1 MSTVFYG
8 AVNTGFS
15 GDVSIGFYR
24 EVNTGFSGEV
34 NIVFSEEVI
43 TGFCA
48 TIRPSLQSRDTLSGL
63 HPLSFPLTHIQSYW
77 KSLKIGESLGNV
89 IQKGFLEGLYTV
101 WRTGIFVPRPAA
113 ATTAFWRHG
122 ASWKGLDGV
131 RMYAHCEI
139 GVKPQQ
145 GPLKAWFPC
154 RGGEGMLRWDVRK
167 KKNRTYK
174 NLKSWSSHIGLSNK
188 YLE

>member
-63 HPLSFPLTHIQSYW
+63 HPLSFPLTHIQSY
-77 KSLKIGESLGNV
+77 
-89 IQKGFLEGLYTV
+89 
-101 WRTGIFVPRPAA
+101 
-113 ATTAFWRHG
+113 
-122 ASWKGLDGV
+122 
-131 RMYAHCEI
+131 
-139 GVKPQQ
+139 
-145 GPLKAWFPC
+145 
-154 RGGEGMLRWDVRK
+154 
-167 KKNRTYK
+167 
-174 NLKSWSSHIGLSNK
+174 
-188 YLE
+188 